1 MKLAKVDMTEQ
12 TKFGHGNFDVAGF
25 PTLYF
30 MMKGAKVKYDGTRT
44 AEGLIAWIDKRMT
57 PATMDIMDSDE
68 LAKLSE
74 SGKVSLV
81 LFANDEKDINK
92 FKILSTQDD
101 YNGIIQLMQ
110 PTILRQVIS
119 LEPTT
124 LLS

>member
-1 MKLAKVDMTEQ
+1 MTEQ

-92 FKILSTQDD
+92 FKIFSTQDD